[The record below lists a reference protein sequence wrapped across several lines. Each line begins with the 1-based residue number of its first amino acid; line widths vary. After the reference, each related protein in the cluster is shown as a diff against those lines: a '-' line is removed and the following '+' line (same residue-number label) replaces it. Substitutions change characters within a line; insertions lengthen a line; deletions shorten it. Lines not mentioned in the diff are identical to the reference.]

1 MASSSPEHIIIIGAG
16 FGGLL
21 LAHGLKKHGISFS
34 VYERDT
40 SAQARGQG
48 YRIKIF
54 PGKPVTDMQSLLPA
68 ESWRLFEQTCGET
81 VMGETTLNAL
91 DARPLASRRLNGP
104 VPYTVDRA
112 VLRTVLLRGL
122 EDKVHWGK
130 SFERYELQD
139 DGVTVHFTGGST
151 TTGSLVVGADGGR
164 SAMRNQYIGKEYK
177 LLDPEGICLY
187 GKVPI
192 TRELLA
198 RMNPRFQKWMTLCRD
213 VAPLIQQVIWSSEL
227 PITMFVE
234 KMHFEHRAQARAD
247 APDLPPL
254 PEDYVYWPHGIGF
267 GCSNAAISTG
277 YWAHE
282 WDPSIRCLV
291 EPQDPAQGSMLRVM
305 ITSPE
310 LPRWTPNARITLL
323 GDSIHVMSPAGGVG
337 AATAL
342 KDAAELTRIL
352 ASKGRSAE
360 SNGEYEEGMRSYA
373 AVSLLRSFRG
383 GELIFGQPDYEDCK
397 ELVIE

>member
-1 MASSSPEHIIIIGAG
+1 
-16 FGGLL
+16 
-21 LAHGLKKHGISFS
+21 
-34 VYERDT
+34 
-40 SAQARGQG
+40 
-48 YRIKIF
+48 
-54 PGKPVTDMQSLLPA
+54 
-68 ESWRLFEQTCGET
+68 
-81 VMGETTLNAL
+81 MGETTLNAL

-130 SFERYELQD
+130 LFERYELQD
-139 DGVTVHFTGGST
+139 DGVTVHFTDKST
-151 TTGSLVVGADGGR
+151 AAGSLVVGADGGR
-164 SAMRNQYIGKEYK
+164 SAVRNQYIGKEYK

-192 TRELLA
+192 TREILA

-234 KMHFEHRAQARAD
+234 KMHFEHRDQVRAD

-254 PEDYVYWPHGIGF
+254 PEDYMYWSMLLPKRLLGHTESALAAAMQRSPLDIGLDV
-267 GCSNAAISTG
+267 TQ
-277 YWAHE
+277 E

-291 EPQDPAQGSMLRVM
+291 ELQDPAQGSMLRVM
-305 ITSPE
+305 TTSPE

-342 KDAAELTRIL
+342 KDAAELSRIL

-360 SNGEYEEGMRSYA
+360 SIGEYEEGMRGYA

-383 GELIFGQPDYEDCK
+383 GKLIFGQPDYQNCK